1 MAEGYEHTDQRE
13 HYFWLEES
21 NMIGMEVGNEE
32 YAMLCPHCSPSYF
45 LYKPGIKKSE
55 ICHNA
60 NSDLCEKCQE
70 PECEL
75 SGQPCKETPS
85 QEKS

>member
-60 NSDLCEKCQE
+60 HPVLRSE
-70 PECEL
+70 PV
-75 SGQPCKETPS
+75 SGAQLAGSGRKILLPRITE
-85 QEKS
+85 